1 MQFKDTFFTNKK
13 TINIKGKLIDFSSP
27 LVMGILNITPD
38 SFYDGGHYVSEQALL
53 EQINRMI
60 TEGADIIDIGAA
72 SSRPG
77 ADLINAEQELARLE
91 PSLKLINKHFPDL
104 IMSVDTYH
112 SEVARRVVGD
122 FGVAMI
128 NDISAG
134 EMDYRMFE
142 TIAEINVPYVIMH
155 MQGNPT
161 EMQNNP
167 QYDNLLIEVFDYFSK
182 KIHQLTE
189 LGVNDLIIDPGFGF
203 GKTTDHNYEL
213 FNRLESFKISQLPLM
228 VGISRKS
235 MLFKLLQ
242 NTPQECLNATTVLNT
257 IALQKGANILRV
269 HDVKEAREA
278 VTIVQ
283 KLKSFS

>member
-1 MQFKDTFFTNKK
+1 MNFKDTFFTNKK
-13 TINIKGKLIDFSSP
+13 TINIKGKLIDFASP
-27 LVMGILNITPD
+27 LIMAVLNITPD
-38 SFYDGGHYVSEQALL
+38 SFYDGGLYISEHALL
-53 EQINRMI
+53 EQVGRMI
-60 TEGADIIDIGAA
+60 NEGADIIDIGAA

-77 ADLINAEQELARLE
+77 ADLITAEQELARLE
-91 PSLKLINKHFPDL
+91 PSLMLINKYFPDL
-104 IMSVDTYH
+104 ILSVDTYH
-112 SEVARRVVGD
+112 SEVARRVVSD

-134 EMDYRMFE
+134 EMDDLMFE
-142 TIAEINVPYVIMH
+142 TIAEINVPYIIMH

-167 QYDNLLIEVFDYFSK
+167 QYENILIEVVDYFSK
-182 KIHQLTE
+182 KIYQLTK
-189 LGVNDLIIDPGFGF
+189 LGVNDVIIDPGFGF
-203 GKTTDHNYEL
+203 GKTIDHNYEL
-213 FNRLESFKISQLPLM
+213 FNRLESFKIFQLPLM

-278 VTIVQ
+278 VSILQ